1 MKREAWSVLG
11 AAAASLA
18 LVACEDATTNL
29 VPGAT
34 VQVDLSEWKIVTSRA
49 MAPAGRLVIN
59 VANRGADVH
68 NLIFL
73 ETDRA
78 PDSLPTTAAG
88 DVDVTGPGVLV
99 VAEVKDVAPGSTGQV
114 TLEDTVPDKYVFVT
128 TVATSNGMTTGHPYK
143 LGMFKGF
150 TLTEVPGQE

>member
-11 AAAASLA
+11 AAAASFA
-18 LVACEDATTNL
+18 LVACDDGSTNL

-34 VQVDLSEWKIVTSRA
+34 VQVDLSEWKIVTNRST
-49 MAPAGRLVIN
+49 APAGHLVIN
-59 VANRGADVH
+59 VANKGADVH

-73 ETDRA
+73 ETGLA
-78 PDSLPTTAAG
+78 PGSLPVTAAG
-88 DVDVTGPGVLV
+88 DVDVADPGVLV
-99 VAEVKDVAPGSTGQV
+99 VAEVKDVAPGSTGQI
-114 TLEDTVPDKYVFVT
+114 TLDDSVPDKYVFVT
-128 TVATSNGMTTGHPYK
+128 TVATSNGMSTGHPYK